1 MPINKYIANASGE
14 FGCEILD
21 KIDNGFA
28 QGQAIVRDKLR
39 ADKIDVVFV
48 NAPMSVMPEIGIGGY
63 SPGPYNIY
71 ISLDPNFNTFSVDDM
86 VLTIL
91 HETHHCMRWR
101 KPGYGQT
108 LGEALISEGLAT
120 LFEEEHSGT
129 LPIYAQVSIKQ
140 DEIDK
145 ARNSLSDEKYNHSE
159 WFFGE
164 KNIQRWF
171 AYTYGYQLSK
181 AYSQKTNKSAAELV
195 NTPAELFLKDI

>member
-14 FGCEILD
+14 FGREILD
-21 KIDNGFA
+21 KIDDGFT
-28 QGQAIVRDKLR
+28 QGQAIVRDKLG

-48 NAPMSVMPEIGIGGY
+48 NAPMNVIPEIGIGGY

-71 ISLDPNFNTFSVDDM
+71 VSLDPNFKTFSVEDM

-101 KPGYGQT
+101 KHGYGQT
-108 LGEALISEGLAT
+108 LGEAMISEGLAT

-129 LPIYAQVSIKQ
+129 PPIYAQVPIKQ

-145 ARNSLSDEKYNHSE
+145 ARNSLLDKNYNHSE
-159 WFFGE
+159 WFFGA

-195 NTPAELFLKDI
+195 NTPAELFLKDV